1 MDKMESIIKYG
12 KKAHADGLVIG
23 AGGNISERDDDFL
36 IIKKKGADMSEGSE
50 DSYVRLLFAEVSK
63 RMGDP
68 AYEREEGDILSSET
82 PLHIACY
89 EASPDIGAVIHAH
102 PPYTIAASG
111 KVAFLEDVSYEF
123 ECILGKS
130 VPVID
135 YIEPGSQDL
144 ASAVAEKVTEGA
156 RAVMLKKHGSIAVGK
171 DLEEAYIRILA
182 LERACITYLNS

>member
-12 KKAHADGLVIG
+12 KKAHTDGLVIG

-36 IIKKKGADMSEGSE
+36 IIKKKGADMSEGCE
-50 DSYVRLLFAEVSK
+50 DSYVRLLFDEVSK
-63 RMGDP
+63 RMADP
-68 AYEREEGDILSSET
+68 AYEKEEADILSSET

-89 EASPDIGAVIHAH
+89 KVSPDIGAVIHVH

-111 KVAFLEDVSYEF
+111 KVAFLEDISYEF

-171 DLEEAYIRILA
+171 NLEEAYIRILA
-182 LERACITYLNS
+182 LERACITYLNI